1 MAKAMLHNKDMAKNL
16 WREAVNTACHM
27 VNRMYFRPD
36 TKKTSYELWKG
47 RKPNVKYFK
56 IFGSTCFIL
65 KDRENVEKFDSQ
77 SDEII
82 FLGYSSTS
90 KAYQV
95 YNKKTKKVME
105 TINVV
110 TDEVLDF
117 SYEKISEEVPKEILP
132 LEPKVV

>member
-1 MAKAMLHNKDMAKNL
+1 MLHNKDMAKNL
-16 WREAVNTACHM
+16 WREVVNTACHTI
-27 VNRMYFRPD
+27 NRMYFRPD

-47 RKPNVKYFK
+47 RKPNVKYFR

-65 KDRENVEKFDSQ
+65 KDRENVGKFDSR

-95 YNKKTKKVME
+95 YNKRTKRVME
-105 TINVV
+105 TVNVV
-110 TDEVLDF
+110 IDEVSDF
-117 SYEKISEEVPKEILP
+117 GSEKISEEVPKEILP